1 MANDVENQQHNLN
14 MTMKI
19 PVRLS
24 FILLCGALLAAPRCS
39 TFAQVDDAIIELVR
53 GVVQAD
59 RQETVAAALQLTDA
73 EAEKFWPLYQQ
84 YRVEMDRVGDGLV
97 NLVRRYA
104 FHYPNVPEDVAKSML
119 KELAGLEKERV
130 ATRAGFLKK
139 FDKFLPASKTLRF
152 AQVENRLDLAL
163 RLELAAGI
171 PLVPVEGTLTADAAG
186 AVAIEEGVAGGV
198 LVRTV
203 EVTAAVIMIDKANR
217 KVTLLSPDGF
227 KTTVK
232 ASQDVANFDQ
242 IRVGDRLKVTAT
254 EELVV
259 RLADPGESVDDQA
272 DVVVALAPIGA
283 KPGALAAETVQ
294 IIGTITAM
302 DASKRT
308 ATLKFEDGVSKT
320 FPVRDDVD
328 LARRKI
334 GDRVVFQVTEM
345 IAIEI
350 EQP

>member
-1 MANDVENQQHNLN
+1 
-14 MTMKI
+14 MKHI
-19 PVRLS
+19 RPVSLT
-24 FILLCGALLAAPRCS
+24 LLCGAMLTAPLGPV
-39 TFAQVDDAIIELVR
+39 FAQSDDETIDLVR
-53 GVVQAD
+53 GVIQAD
-59 RQETVAAALQLTDA
+59 RQETIA
-73 EAEKFWPLYQQ
+73 EALRLTGAEGEQFWPLYHQ
-84 YRVEMDRVGDGLV
+84 YRAEMDRVGDGLV
-97 NLVRRYA
+97 KLVQRYA

-119 KELAGLEKERV
+119 KELASLEKEQV

-139 FDKFLPASKTLRF
+139 FGKLLPASKTLRF
-152 AQVENRLDLAL
+152 AQVESRLDLAL

-171 PLVPVEGTLTADAAG
+171 PLVPVEGTLSGDSAG

-198 LVRTV
+198 MVQTI

-232 ASQDVANFDQ
+232 AGPDVINFDQ
-242 IRVGDRLKVTAT
+242 IRVGDQLKVTAT

-259 RLADPGESVDDQA
+259 RLAAPGESVQDRA
-272 DVVVALAPIGA
+272 DAVVALAPIGA
-283 KPGALAAETVQ
+283 KPGGLAAETVQ

-302 DASKRT
+302 DSAQRT
-308 ATLKFEDGVSKT
+308 ATLKFEDGASKT

-328 LARRKI
+328 LAQRKI
-334 GDRVVFQVTEM
+334 GDKVVFQITEM
-345 IAIEI
+345 IAIDI